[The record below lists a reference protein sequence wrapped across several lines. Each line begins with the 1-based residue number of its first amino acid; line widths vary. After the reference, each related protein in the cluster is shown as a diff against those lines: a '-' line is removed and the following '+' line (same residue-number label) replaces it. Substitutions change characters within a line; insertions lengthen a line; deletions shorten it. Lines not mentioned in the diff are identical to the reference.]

1 MSKKTRKKPKK
12 VVALHTAIVYP
23 TFCGFKLIKEN
34 YNRLWRWDT
43 LAEVVNS

>member
-1 MSKKTRKKPKK
+1 MSKKTRKKSKK
-12 VVALHTAIVYP
+12 VVALQAAVVYP

-43 LAEVVNS
+43 LHDVVNS